1 MDERMNQ
8 RMKEEM
14 NMAQRLIDEYKCHMC
29 RLIWHIY
36 EWVHHILLWLI
47 IRNSAQGCWDF
58 TACPSCI
65 SHSTIQENLP
75 GLWFSSVYAWACMDG
90 ASFPWYVPYHVSLA
104 VEQDNFGV
112 PCQIWPRPPKVKER
126 GPEDLWSRGVFTA
139 RWTIVASGALIRG
152 WKHAKTICGLLSV
165 VFVASAQH
173 IRVWCGIFVAKL
185 YLEAASCFALR
196 ENMNFRYGFLFSPV
210 VVRALATEQTTY
222 TASEVWKKS
231 SSQCMAGC
239 SLARDD
245 LHTCSF
251 AHKYSM
257 KGDNQSHIYF

>member
-14 NMAQRLIDEYKCHMC
+14 NMAQRPIDEYKCHMC
-29 RLIWHIY
+29 RMIWHIY

-58 TACPSCI
+58 TACPPLHLSQFRRIWVFISLCLSMHGWRKLSMVRPLSC
-65 SHSTIQENLP
+65 Q
-75 GLWFSSVYAWACMDG
+75 
-90 ASFPWYVPYHVSLA
+90 LA

-126 GPEDLWSRGVFTA
+126 GPEDLWSLGVFTA
-139 RWTIVASGALIRG
+139 RWTIVSSGALVRS
-152 WKHAKTICGLLSV
+152 WKHAKTIWGLLSV

-196 ENMNFRYGFLFSPV
+196 ENMKFGYGFVFSPV

-239 SLARDD
+239 SLARND

-251 AHKYSM
+251 AHKYLM
-257 KGDNQSHIYF
+257 KGANQSHIYF